1 MGVNIEWH
9 GLEKLTSTI
18 YNAHPKAVEQS
29 IQVVKNKG
37 EKGKK
42 VARSLAPVR
51 KKNGGFLRD
60 HINVTYHGMEAHIY
74 SGASYSGYQE
84 YGTRFMSGKA
94 YMRPMLEQI
103 LPEFQKDMTDVMK
116 GVFK

>member
-42 VARSLAPVR
+42 VAKESAPR
-51 KKNGGFLRD
+51 DTGFLKD
-60 HINVTYHGMEAHIY
+60 HIKVTYHGMEAHIN

-84 YGTRFMSGKA
+84 YGTRFMSGKP